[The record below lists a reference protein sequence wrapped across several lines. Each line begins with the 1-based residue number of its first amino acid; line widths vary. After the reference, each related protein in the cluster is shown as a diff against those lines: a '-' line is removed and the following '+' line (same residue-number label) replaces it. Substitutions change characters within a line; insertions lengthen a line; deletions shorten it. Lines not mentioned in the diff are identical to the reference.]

1 MRKGQLKAVRAAA
14 EQYRALTEFTTLP
27 PGHMTFRIEEDGCE
41 PHLKEGEYAV
51 IDMTDRSVQNGELF
65 LIQYQSGN
73 RARRIVQVKSAMSQ
87 ITPFPS
93 PKQVVWWLLQSARF
107 PAPSHPSCRLRRH
120 SRICRPLMAPIW
132 PSVWSQSCWACRRLF
147 HTVAQQGSLP
157 SCGL

>member
-1 MRKGQLKAVRAAA
+1 MPKAARTPITKTPITT
-14 EQYRALTEFTTLP
+14 QPLRALTEFTTLP

-73 RARRIVQVKSAMSQ
+73 RARPIVQVKSAMSQ

-93 PKQVVWWLLQSARF
+93 PKQVVWWCCS
-107 PAPSHPSCRLRRH
+107 LRGF
-120 SRICRPLMAPIW
+120 RPLHIPPAGSAGIPECREPGEKIAG
-132 PSVWSQSCWACRRLF
+132 PCRRLF
-147 HTVAQQGSLP
+147 NAAAQQGSLS